1 MFKKLFLCLLVA
13 CICMTII
20 PNVLLA
26 NDNISQKKVGVLRL
40 KNDTNLNHFG
50 QTAADSL
57 TADLV
62 KLKSCSVIE
71 RGELDRVI
79 AERSLSAQGIFD
91 PQTVSDI
98 GGILGLD
105 YLLMGTVSGGITTEV
120 GHSEYNKRKKQKVWV
135 GASSQNTV
143 NLILRLVD
151 VKNGQIVWS
160 EQKTVTNYNND
171 INTSLEEA
179 AYDSIR
185 TIYKFIPLQG
195 YVLKTEG
202 NRYFIDLGTD
212 NNIVVNDTLIV
223 NGTSDAIR
231 HPVTG
236 QLINM
241 EKNIGFLKV
250 TEVFGKLCIAVPRL
264 SKDGTQEMYGKVND
278 GDIVTR
284 ELRKKG
290 RGFLGLGWSGKHEF

>member
-1 MFKKLFLCLLVA
+1 
-13 CICMTII
+13 MTII

-26 NDNISQKKVGVLRL
+26 NANISPKKIGVMRL
-40 KNDTNLNHFG
+40 KNDTNLYHFG

-71 RGELDRVI
+71 RSELDRVI
-79 AERSLSAQGIFD
+79 AERSLNTLGFFD
-91 PQTVSDI
+91 SETVSDI

-105 YLLMGTVSGGITTEV
+105 YLLMGTVSGGITTEA

-135 GASSQNTV
+135 GASSRNTV

-160 EQKTVTNYNND
+160 EHKTVTNYNND
-171 INTSLEEA
+171 INASLEEA

-195 YVLKTEG
+195 YVLKAEG
-202 NRYFIDLGTD
+202 NKYFIDLGTD
-212 NNIVVNDTLIV
+212 NNIVVNDTLVV
-223 NGTSDAIR
+223 NGTSDVIM

-236 QLINM
+236 QLISM

-250 TEVFGKLCIAVPRL
+250 TEVFENLCIALPRV
-264 SKDGTQEMYGKVND
+264 SKNGTEELYSTVND
-278 GDIVTR
+278 GDVVTR

-290 RGFLGLGWSGKHEF
+290 RGFLGIGWSGKHEF